1 MKPFQNVKLIL
12 QSLKMQ
18 TRFYLTISMKLKDSV
33 RQMPNTLVG
42 NTLKLWVFLRQCRKK
57 I

>member
-42 NTLKLWVFLRQCRKK
+42 NALKLWVFLRQCRKK